1 MAIKSAAHPA
11 EMRPMT
17 RGDRVLD
24 LLSGASG
31 MLVGNESEVLNPVA
45 LGDFVV
51 EDELEDGEEEE
62 EEEEVEAEVVDE
74 GADGSGTSVPFTLSF
89 VPMKM
94 KISMLIG
101 WVSHKCTMSVTPGMV
116 LTSL

>member
-31 MLVGNESEVLNPVA
+31 MLVGNEMGGVLNLVA
-45 LGDFVV
+45 LGDIVV
-51 EDELEDGEEEE
+51 EDELEDDE

-74 GADGSGTSVPFTLSF
+74 VADGIGTSVPFTLSF

-94 KISMLIG
+94 KISMSIG